1 MEGVNTVPA
10 KIAVFDLEMPSAR
23 RDAISA
29 VGITLIEDGKITNS
43 YYTLVNPE
51 CPFDPFTVELTGIT
65 PEMATAHPN
74 FGALWEEMR
83 PWFEGALLCA
93 HGASGDLHVLARTL
107 RRYGIEWVD
116 SVRFLCTVETAKQ
129 CFPDQERYALHLL
142 SAALG
147 IPIKHHV
154 ASSDAAA
161 AAEILLRCLEIDPTL
176 PDNAKEFDMKEARIV
191 GVQKKR
197 RRRKTGGALNVENEL
212 KKLVNKRFAAERRVQ
227 YRDQGEN
234 ILGVKAKSVK
244 KLAHRIARS
253 AAAKAFL
260 EDLPHTYL
268 EEDLL
273 HAYLLDEKHGFEE
286 CLRLTEA
293 FLPYIENDDVF
304 FACKPRALLRHG
316 EAIVPACRAW
326 IESDHPYTVA
336 FGIRM
341 LSQRISAKSALPDA
355 EEIRTVAGLHAG
367 HPTVSLAGADYFF
380 RLLKYGDED
389 TAAFV
394 REAAE
399 GSAAAMRGFY
409 FYEKDAEAIAAN
421 AE

>member
-1 MEGVNTVPA
+1 
-10 KIAVFDLEMPSAR
+10 MPSAR

-29 VGITLIEDGKITNS
+29 VGITLIEDGRITNS

-51 CPFDPFTVELTGIT
+51 CAFDPFTVELTGIT
-65 PEMATAHPN
+65 PKMAAAYPN
-74 FGALWEEMR
+74 FGDLWEDMR

-107 RRYGIEWVD
+107 KRYGIEWAETVP
-116 SVRFLCTVETAKQ
+116 FLCTVEAAKR

-142 SAALG
+142 SAALD
-147 IPIKHHV
+147 IPITHHV

-161 AAEILLRCLEIDPTL
+161 AAQILLKCIAIDPSLTEE
-176 PDNAKEFDMKEARIV
+176 AKQFDMKEAHVV
-191 GVQKKR
+191 GVTKKR
-197 RRRKTGGALNVENEL
+197 RRRKTGAALNVENEL

-227 YRDQGEN
+227 YRDQSEN

-244 KLAHRIARS
+244 KLARRIARS

-273 HAYLLDEKHGFEE
+273 HAYLLDEQHSFET
-286 CLRLTEA
+286 CLALTEA

-304 FACKPRALLRHG
+304 FACKPKALLRHG
-316 EAIVPACRAW
+316 AALTPACMTW

-341 LSQRISAKSALPDA
+341 LAQRITANNAAADK
-355 EEIRTVAGLHAG
+355 EEARMIAGLHLG
-367 HPTVSLAGADYFF
+367 HPTVALAAADYFF
-380 RLLKYGDED
+380 RLLKYGDDELS
-389 TAAFV
+389 AYA
-394 REAAE
+394 RNAAE
-399 GSAAAMRGFY
+399 GSAAAMRGLY
-409 FYEKDAEAIAAN
+409 FFEKDAEAMAAN

>member
-1 MEGVNTVPA
+1 VWTTIPA

-29 VGITLIEDGKITNS
+29 VGITLIEDGKITRS
-43 YYTLVNPE
+43 YDTLVDPE

-65 PEMATAHPN
+65 PAMAAAYPN
-74 FGALWEEMR
+74 FGDLWEEMR
-83 PWFEGALLCA
+83 PWFDGALLCA

-116 SVRFLCTVETAKQ
+116 TVPFLCTVETAKQ

-147 IPIKHHV
+147 IENVHHV

-161 AAEILLRCLEIDPTL
+161 AAQILLKCLKIDPTL
-176 PDNAKEFDMKEARIV
+176 PDRAKEFDMKEAHIV
-191 GVQKKR
+191 GVTKKR
-197 RRRKTGGALNVENEL
+197 RRRKTGAALNVENEL

-227 YRDQGEN
+227 FRDQSEN

-244 KLAHRIARS
+244 KLARRIARS

-273 HAYLLDEKHGFEE
+273 HAYLLDEQHSFET
-286 CLRLTEA
+286 CLAMTEA
-293 FLPYIENDDVF
+293 FLPYIDNDDVF
-304 FACKPRALLRHG
+304 FACKPKALLRHG
-316 EAIVPACRAW
+316 EAIVPASLSW
-326 IESDHPYTVA
+326 IESDHSYTVA

-341 LSQRISAKSALPDA
+341 LSQRINANSAMPD
-355 EEIRTVAGLHAG
+355 ETEIATVAGLHLG
-367 HPTVSLAGADYFF
+367 HPTVALAAADYFF
-380 RLLKYGDED
+380 RLLKYGGEEAE
-389 TAAFV
+389 AAV
-394 REAAE
+394 RSAAE
-399 GSAAAMRGFY
+399 GSAAAMRGLY
-409 FYEKDAEAIAAN
+409 FYEKDAEALATH

>member
-1 MEGVNTVPA
+1 MGEYRETF
-10 KIAVFDLEMPSAR
+10 K
-23 RDAISA
+23 
-29 VGITLIEDGKITNS
+29 
-43 YYTLVNPE
+43 
-51 CPFDPFTVELTGIT
+51 
-65 PEMATAHPN
+65 
-74 FGALWEEMR
+74 
-83 PWFEGALLCA
+83 
-93 HGASGDLHVLARTL
+93 RT
-107 RRYGIEWVD
+107 E
-116 SVRFLCTVETAKQ
+116 
-129 CFPDQERYALHLL
+129 
-142 SAALG
+142 
-147 IPIKHHV
+147 
-154 ASSDAAA
+154 
-161 AAEILLRCLEIDPTL
+161 
-176 PDNAKEFDMKEARIV
+176 
-191 GVQKKR
+191 QK
-197 RRRKTGGALNVENEL
+197 
-212 KKLVNKRFAAERRVQ
+212 
-227 YRDQGEN
+227 
-234 ILGVKAKSVK
+234 
-244 KLAHRIARS
+244 
-253 AAAKAFL
+253 
-260 EDLPHTYL
+260 
-268 EEDLL
+268 
-273 HAYLLDEKHGFEE
+273 YLLDEQHSFEE